1 MEIMYI
7 HKPFCKKKKKKNII
21 SKLIIPIRGREF
33 DVETN
38 VSTQNTIRGLNI
50 GVFPLYCEKMFN
62 YEEYDFTY

>member
-7 HKPFCKKKKKKNII
+7 HKPFSKKKKHNKQVD
-21 SKLIIPIRGREF
+21 IPIRGREF

-62 YEEYDFTY
+62 YEENDFTY

>member
-1 MEIMYI
+1 MYI
-7 HKPFCKKKKKKNII
+7 HKPFSKKKKHKKQVD
-21 SKLIIPIRGREF
+21 IPIRGREF

-62 YEEYDFTY
+62 YEENDFTY